1 MEIVNS
7 KDFCTCVTKPWKIT
21 LVFKDNYNNLY
32 FDVVYFGRGGNF
44 VSFKK
49 TIFTSIIHTELCFK
63 GLKASQQQLCNY
75 VFCDYHAMVFTHHYQ
90 NIHYCIQSL

>member
-21 LVFKDNYNNLY
+21 LLFKDNYNNLY

-49 TIFTSIIHTELCFK
+49 QSLLVSYTP
-63 GLKASQQQLCNY
+63 NY
-75 VFCDYHAMVFTHHYQ
+75 VLRV
-90 NIHYCIQSL
+90 

>member
-1 MEIVNS
+1 ML
-7 KDFCTCVTKPWKIT
+7 CT
-21 LVFKDNYNNLY
+21 LVEVETLFH
-32 FDVVYFGRGGNF
+32 
-44 VSFKK
+44 FKK